1 MSIEIE
7 DLVVGYGDEPVLEGV
22 TFAVEPGELV
32 GLVGP
37 NGAGKTTLIRTALG
51 ALAPRTGTVRL
62 QGDPVGDLS
71 SKAASR
77 RVAAVPQQSAVTFNF
92 TVREV
97 VEMGRHPHAPR
108 LGGDPDSEA
117 VERAM
122 ERTAVA
128 DLADRDIDAISGGER
143 QRVLL
148 ARALAQDTPALLV
161 DEPTASL
168 DVNHQIRTLELVGD
182 LGNDGRAVL
191 AAIHDLNLAARYCD
205 RLVVLADGAIQAV
218 GPPERVLESDTLEAA
233 FDTRAVVHQDPITAA
248 PVVTALPEATGHATE
263 PVHVVGTGEEAAA
276 VVARLARAGYEVSAG
291 VVPTSGQVATTAD
304 ALGMSAITAP
314 PFGDIPKAARRR
326 ARSQIREAAVTVV
339 VSSSGVANRELVDLV
354 DEARRLVL
362 VGAIERGSEWGPV
375 SRDRVDP
382 ANVVGAVTG
391 ALTEPIRRPVL
402 GQET

>member
-1 MSIEIE
+1 MSIAIE
-7 DLVVGYGDEPVLEGV
+7 DLVVGYGADPVLEGV
-22 TFAVEPGELV
+22 SFAVEPGELV

-51 ALAPRTGTVRL
+51 ALTPRRGMVKL
-62 QGDPVGDLS
+62 QGDPVGTLS
-71 SKAASR
+71 STAASR
-77 RVAAVPQQSAVTFNF
+77 RVAAVPQQSGVTFNF

-108 LGGDPDSEA
+108 LGSDPDSEA

-128 DLADRDIDAISGGER
+128 DLAHRDIDAVSGGER

-182 LGNDGRAVL
+182 LASEGRAVL

-218 GPPERVLESDTLEAA
+218 GPPERVLESDTIEAA
-233 FDTRAVVHQDPITAA
+233 FDTRAVVHRDPITAA
-248 PVVTALPEATGHATE
+248 PVVTALPEATGQANE

-276 VVARLARAGYEVSAG
+276 VAARLARAGYEVSTG
-291 VVPTSGQVATTAD
+291 VVPTSGHVATTAD
-304 ALGMSAITAP
+304 ALGISAITAP
-314 PFGDIPKAARRR
+314 PFGEIPDAERRR

-339 VSSSGVANRELVDLV
+339 VSSAGVDHRVMTDQV

-362 VGAIERGSEWGPV
+362 VGATEGETELGPV
-375 SRDRVDP
+375 LRDDVDP
-382 ANVVGAVTG
+382 ADVVGAVAG
-391 ALTEPIRRPVL
+391 ALTEPVRRPVL